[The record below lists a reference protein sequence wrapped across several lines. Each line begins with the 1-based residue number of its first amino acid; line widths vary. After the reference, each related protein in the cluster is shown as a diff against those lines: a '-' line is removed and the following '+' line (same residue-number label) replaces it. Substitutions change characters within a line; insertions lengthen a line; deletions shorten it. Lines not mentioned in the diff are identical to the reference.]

1 MAGRGSTLPLA
12 CSVLRRASWAGARSR
27 TSRTQHAWVQQAGIE
42 QDGVERARVEQAFSV
57 CVRTA
62 HAHLHADALG
72 RTESCCL
79 AARLGVPTPVESC
92 QIVGQS
98 CQGKFDS
105 HVRQTSCSELTHPA
119 LLFPGSTTALRL
131 LYTARPAGLRNF
143 CRIRCA
149 GCECDCVRCQRPAAP
164 CSTPV
169 PDSSPVHSHRF
180 LAWPTPGG

>member
-12 CSVLRRASWAGARSR
+12 CSVLRRASWAEARSR

-92 QIVGQS
+92 QIVGQG

-105 HVRQTSCSELTHPA
+105 HVRQTSGSELTHPA
-119 LLFPGSTTALRL
+119 LLFQDSQNRFHDRL
-131 LYTARPAGLRNF
+131 APAVYRSSCWAAQFLPHTVCGLRM
-143 CRIRCA
+143 RLRPM
-149 GCECDCVRCQRPAAP
+149 PAAR
-164 CSTPV
+164 CPV
-169 PDSSPVHSHRF
+169 FNSRARF
-180 LAWPTPGG
+180 ESGT